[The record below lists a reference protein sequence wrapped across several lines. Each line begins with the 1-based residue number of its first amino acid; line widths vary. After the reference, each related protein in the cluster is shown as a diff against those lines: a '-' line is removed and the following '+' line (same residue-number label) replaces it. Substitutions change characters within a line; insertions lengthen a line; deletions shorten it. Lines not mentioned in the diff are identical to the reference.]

1 MNIVKLVSEQPLCS
15 SFDRTHWEIFTPSMD
30 GLLPLGKNIPSAG
43 VITASWQ
50 SVAKQADAPVRR

>member
-1 MNIVKLVSEQPLCS
+1 M
-15 SFDRTHWEIFTPSMD
+15 
-30 GLLPLGKNIPSAG
+30 LLSLYIACINIPSAG